1 MEKKQYIR
9 DLYRFEG
16 FRARA
21 TIKPH
26 PEDSNG
32 WVITLDRRQKKQF
45 VQHAA
50 QRYSV
55 LGIADC
61 IRCGT
66 WMLAQRT
73 FILSLNIAVWTAHGV
88 EP

>member
-1 MEKKQYIR
+1 MEKKKYIR

-21 TIKPH
+21 TMKPH

-32 WVITLDRRQKKQF
+32 WIIALDRRQKKQF
-45 VQHAA
+45 VQRAGKRH
-50 QRYSV
+50 QVFVIEGYIRY
-55 LGIADC
+55 GI
-61 IRCGT
+61 
-66 WMLAQRT
+66 WMQGQSPS
-73 FILSLNIAVWTAHGV
+73 ILNLNIDGSTAHGV